1 MVSAQRPSWFPQRPM
16 RLSMK
21 VSLVVAGGLLLVLLV
36 MNEPLKTTAAPQGMM
51 SFQFAGDVV
60 QANAIL
66 QSWRN
71 GSLALAEMSLWID
84 FLFILAY
91 VAALLQLTRHFTRDR
106 PGIRERKVAR
116 WVRTLFVVAGASDI
130 AENIVLM
137 NNLDPATS
145 TLSLT
150 ATLLALIKFTGLM
163 LGIAGLVVIRAAR
176 RHPLTPAS

>member
-1 MVSAQRPSWFPQRPM
+1 
-16 RLSMK
+16 
-21 VSLVVAGGLLLVLLV
+21 
-36 MNEPLKTTAAPQGMM
+36 
-51 SFQFAGDVV
+51 
-60 QANAIL
+60 
-66 QSWRN
+66 
-71 GSLALAEMSLWID
+71 MSLWID